1 MNVKKAVIP
10 AAGFGTRFL
19 PATKVVPKELLPIV
33 DKPTIQYIMEE
44 AVAAGI
50 DQVILITGREK
61 GSIEDHFDT
70 SVELED
76 HLKKKG
82 REDLL
87 KIVRD
92 IAEMVTLVSVRQKEP
107 LGLGH
112 AILCAKRVIRNEP
125 FAVLLG
131 DDLIDARI
139 PCIKQMITVYEKL
152 RREWNLSKGLA
163 LIAIQK
169 VPKSETHLYGII
181 RGKKVADRVYRVEEL
196 VEKPERGKAPSN
208 LAIIGR
214 YILPPE
220 ILDILDQ
227 VPKDKRGEIQL
238 TDGLKELGRSVPIFG
253 YEFLGDRYDAGDK
266 LGFLQ
271 ANVSFGLKHPEL
283 GSKLRRFLKE
293 LPVKSRARVP

>member
-70 SVELED
+70 STELEN

-131 DDLIDARI
+131 DDLIDAQT
-139 PCIKQMITVYEKL
+139 PCIKQMIDVYERL
-152 RREWNLSKGLA
+152 RREWSLSRGLA
-163 LIAIQK
+163 LVAIQK

-196 VEKPERGKAPSN
+196 VEKPEKGKAPSN

-253 YEFLGDRYDAGDK
+253 YEFIGDRYDAGDK
-266 LGFLQ
+266 LGYLQ
-271 ANVSFGLKHPEL
+271 ANVAFGLKHPEL
-283 GSKLRRFLKE
+283 GPKLRRFLRE
-293 LPVKSRARVP
+293 LPLGAK

>member
-1 MNVKKAVIP
+1 MKIKKAVLP

-44 AVAAGI
+44 VVAAGMEE
-50 DQVILITGREK
+50 VVLITGREK

-70 SVELED
+70 SVELEN

-82 REDLL
+82 RKDLL
-87 KIVRD
+87 KMVQD
-92 IAEMVTLVSVRQKEP
+92 ISEMVTLVSVRQKEP

-112 AILCAKRVIRNEP
+112 AILCAKKVVGNEP

-139 PCIKQMITVYEKL
+139 PCIKQMTDVYDEM
-152 RREWNLSKGLA
+152 GGA
-163 LIAIQK
+163 VIAIQK

-181 RGKKVADRVYRVEEL
+181 QGQKVRERVYSVEGMI
-196 VEKPERGKAPSN
+196 EKPKQGTAPSN

-220 ILDILDQ
+220 IFDRLEKVQPDG
-227 VPKDKRGEIQL
+227 KGEIQL
-238 TDGLKELGRSVPIFG
+238 TEGLRELNRTVPIFG

-266 LGFLQ
+266 WGYLEANIALGRR
-271 ANVSFGLKHPEL
+271 HPEI
-283 GSKLRRFLKE
+283 GPKLKRYLRSL
-293 LPVKSRARVP
+293 R

>member
-1 MNVKKAVIP
+1 MIVKKAVIP

-44 AVAAGI
+44 VAAAGI
-50 DQVILITGREK
+50 EEVILITGREK

-70 SVELED
+70 STELENY
-76 HLKKKG
+76 LKKKG
-82 REDLL
+82 LKDLL
-87 KIVRD
+87 RMVQD

-112 AILCAKRVIRNEP
+112 AILCAKKVVGKEA

-131 DDLIDARI
+131 DDLIDAKT
-139 PCIKQMITVYEKL
+139 PCIKQMIDVYKKL
-152 RREWNLSKGLA
+152 GSSLRHSPGTHA

-169 VPKSETHLYGII
+169 VPKEETHLYGIMK
-181 RGKKVADRVYRVEEL
+181 GKKVDDRIYRIEEM
-196 VEKPERGKAPSN
+196 VEKPEKGTAPSN

-214 YILPPE
+214 YILPSQIFDMLEKTSP
-220 ILDILDQ
+220 DG
-227 VPKDKRGEIQL
+227 KGEIQL
-238 TDGLKELGRSVPIFG
+238 TDGLRALSQRAPIFG

-266 LGFLQ
+266 LGYLQ
-271 ANVSFGLKHPEL
+271 ANISYGLKHPEL
-283 GSKLRRFLKE
+283 GPKLKRLLKE
-293 LPVKSRARVP
+293 MSSGEK